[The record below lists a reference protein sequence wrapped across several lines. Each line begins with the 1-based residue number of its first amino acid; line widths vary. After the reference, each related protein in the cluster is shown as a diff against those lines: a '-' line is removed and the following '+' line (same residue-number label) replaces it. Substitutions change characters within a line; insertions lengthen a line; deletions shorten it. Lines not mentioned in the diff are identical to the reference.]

1 MEHRIQ
7 LSTALL
13 IAIRTEKKK
22 TVTNQP
28 SVAGIKVF
36 PKPTAEFE
44 KSTHSVDILGN
55 IVSANRKEAFAV

>member
-13 IAIRTEKKK
+13 IAIRTEKRK
-22 TVTNQP
+22 TITNQP

-36 PKPTAEFE
+36 PKPTVAFE

-55 IVSANRKEAFAV
+55 IVSAKRKEEFAA

>member
-13 IAIRTEKKK
+13 IAIRTEKRKK
-22 TVTNQP
+22 LTSHP

-55 IVSANRKEAFAV
+55 IVPAKRKEAFAI